1 MRKKIL
7 LKKNHSIS
15 AQLNKE
21 GLCMDICLESFN
33 YANNNVVNESKIGG
47 IIARIKEALLSLI
60 HKIKAAFAKICKKF
74 EKGDT
79 PTDPDSKNT
88 TTTASSHPEDQR
100 VHIII
105 DGKDVSMSKE
115 EYEEFKKKGSTKSVE
130 NEPKPDVKVA
140 PKVQLTPEEEKLL
153 AQIPKTKYS
162 TGLDLTSETNRR
174 KYVKIMHNTS
184 ESEIRKRMG
193 NYLKDATIYSKCSF
207 ETLERIHD
215 HHKIIVQDMKNIVSS
230 VSIILSGAAGRGFVD
245 NLMKTI
251 IKVTNRY
258 SNDKVNSFDDAYTAL
273 HDFRKSLITTNTIQ
287 FDDIRDKKLT
297 KTIYDY
303 DFSEGIDSIK
313 YMNTDV
319 KTYFYSDK
327 VKSVRDVIDKGL
339 NECEACVKRINTK
352 VDEADDA
359 FKKNFNTLANV
370 ASSACSIIG
379 LTVADMV
386 TYMDISGALRMALK
400 NALYEIYKEK
410 EDSIKEE
417 SFNFCTI
424 K

>member
-1 MRKKIL
+1 
-7 LKKNHSIS
+7 
-15 AQLNKE
+15 
-21 GLCMDICLESFN
+21 MDICLESFN
-33 YANNNVVNESKIGG
+33 YTNNDVVNESKIGS
-47 IIARIKEALLSLI
+47 IITKIKEALLALI
-60 HKIKAAFAKICKKF
+60 GKIKAAFAKICKKF

-79 PTDPDSKNT
+79 PADPDSKNT
-88 TTTASSHPEDQR
+88 STTASSHPEDQR

-115 EYEEFKKKGSTKSVE
+115 EYEEFKKKGSAKSSE
-130 NEPKPDVKVA
+130 NDSKPVVKVA

-162 TGLDLTSETNRR
+162 TGLDLTTETNRR
-174 KYVKIMHNTS
+174 KYVKIMYNTS
-184 ESEIRKRMG
+184 ESEIRKRMD

-215 HHKIIVQDMKNIVSS
+215 HHKSIVQDMENIVSS

-258 SNDKVNSFDDAYTAL
+258 SNDKVNSIDDTYTAL
-273 HDFRKSLITTNTIQ
+273 HDFRKSLMTTNTIQ

-352 VDEADDA
+352 VDEADDT
-359 FKKNFNTLANV
+359 FKKNFNTLANI

-386 TYMDISGALRMALK
+386 TYMDISGALRIALK

>member
-1 MRKKIL
+1 
-7 LKKNHSIS
+7 
-15 AQLNKE
+15 
-21 GLCMDICLESFN
+21 MDICLESFN
-33 YANNNVVNESKIGG
+33 YTNNDVVNESKIGS
-47 IIARIKEALLSLI
+47 IITKIKEALLSLI
-60 HKIKAAFAKICKKF
+60 GKIKAAFAKICKKF
-74 EKGDT
+74 EKSEA
-79 PTDPDSKNT
+79 PTDSDSKNA

-115 EYEEFKKKGSTKSVE
+115 EYEEFKKKGSAKSAE
-130 NEPKPDVKVA
+130 NNTKPDVKVV

-153 AQIPKTKYS
+153 EQIPKTKYS
-162 TGLDLTSETNRR
+162 TGLDLTIETNRR

-184 ESEIRKRMG
+184 ESEIRKRMD

-207 ETLERIHD
+207 ETLERIHNQY
-215 HHKIIVQDMKNIVSS
+215 KIIVQDMENIVSS
-230 VSIILSGAAGRGFVD
+230 VSIMLSGSAGRGFID
-245 NLMKTI
+245 NLIKTI

-258 SNDKVNSFDDAYTAL
+258 SDDNVNSIDDAYTAL
-273 HDFRKSLITTNTIQ
+273 HDFHKSLITTSTIQ

-303 DFSEGIDSIK
+303 DFSEGMDSIK
-313 YMNTDV
+313 YMSADI

-327 VKSVRDVIDKGL
+327 VKSVRDVINKGL
-339 NECEACVKRINTK
+339 NGCEACVKRINAK

-359 FKKNFNTLANV
+359 FKKNFNTLANI

-386 TYMDISGALRMALK
+386 TYLDISGTLRMALK
-400 NALYEIYKEK
+400 NALYEIYKEN

-424 K
+424 R